1 MAGTT
6 VVLTHSK
13 PIPNTSSGRKEVVR
27 ALLNSVEGMTSGA
40 SGGATSNSID
50 LFPNTDTPVAASG
63 TITLTSCAAAT
74 VIEINGVDFIAVNGT
89 ATSGNNEFDMSGN
102 DAADATALAAAIN
115 ASTSTGIQYVVS
127 ASASSNIVTVTSL
140 TKGAQG
146 NALTIKTGGVRA
158 SGTVTYV
165 TPSGAQTVVVNGV
178 TVYSATAG
186 ATAALTAAAAAAAI
200 NASSDALIAGHVKAL
215 SRSGVLFIYAVSDN
229 VRGNAITTSATGTG
243 ATADQAR
250 LAGATT
256 ASSDGAQATGTFT
269 LTSVANAE
277 TCTIN
282 GVTLTA
288 HTNTDANNQFRIDGD
303 DTADAVSLARC
314 INTSTTA
321 LVQQVVAT
329 SSTNIVTVTARR
341 GGVSGNTITITTGQA
356 SIVVSGA
363 RLTTG
368 AVPTSVVVSGAR
380 LGSGAGGGGSV
391 TKVSHTF

>member
-63 TITLTSCAAAT
+63 TITLASCPANT
-74 VIEINGVDFIAVNGT
+74 VIEINGVDFLAKGSA
-89 ATSGNNEFDMSGN
+89 ATSGNNEFDISGGT
-102 DAADATALAAAIN
+102 DAADATELAAAIN

-127 ASASSNIVTVTSL
+127 ASASSNVVTVTAL
-140 TKGAQG
+140 QKGAQA
-146 NALTIKTGGVRA
+146 NALTIKTGGIRA

-178 TVYSATAG
+178 TVYNATAG
-186 ATAALTAAAAAAAI
+186 ATATLTAAAAAAAI
-200 NASSDALIAGHVKAL
+200 NASTDALIAGHVKAV
-215 SRSGVLFIYAVSDN
+215 SRAGVLFIYAAYDN

-269 LTSVANAE
+269 LTSVANTE
-277 TCTIN
+277 TLTIN
-282 GVTLTA
+282 GVTITA

-329 SSTNIVTVTARR
+329 SSSNIVTVTARR

-368 AVPTSVVVSGAR
+368 AVPTTVVLSGAR
-380 LGSGAGGGGSV
+380 LASGAGGPSV
-391 TKVSHTF
+391 TRVSHTF